1 MLQHSHF
8 FIESDQMVDDLKAFF
23 KVHKLPIFDEERLTK
38 SLHYCRAAM
47 SSFFW
52 PSYDNQTNDMGKQ
65 AFLNLMTHGILRFA
79 EDKGMTINYVERYI
93 DMMLSFQV
101 SSAALTKMV
110 VRNKDGSMSDDV
122 VLEGVIKET
131 LPNLHKTEFGS
142 RFVSLLTQR
151 AVTVLSSK
159 LSRTSKPN
167 RYLPQHGSNNQY
179 QVTKRFDS
187 KSYKLRFEDKIISSF
202 QRKYSESEIG
212 SSLEV
217 VSILFANDEKARM
230 TVIYEFD
237 AVGQISITITVLK
250 SSALVN
256 FDFRNGDDCVFIK
269 IALN

>member
-1 MLQHSHF
+1 M
-8 FIESDQMVDDLKAFF
+8 MDDLKAFF

-52 PSYDNQTNDMGKQ
+52 PCYENSNNDIGKQ
-65 AFLNLMTHGILRFA
+65 AFLNLMTHGILRFS
-79 EDKGMTINYVERYI
+79 EEKSMTISYIERYI
-93 DMMLSFQV
+93 DMILSFQV

-110 VRNKDGSMSDDV
+110 VRNKNGSSSDEV
-122 VLEGVIKET
+122 ILEGVIKEA

-142 RFVSLLTQR
+142 KFVALLTQR
-151 AVTVLSSK
+151 AVTVISSK

-187 KSYKLRFEDKIISSF
+187 KSYKLRFDDKIISSF
-202 QRKYSESEIG
+202 QRKYSESENEA
-212 SSLEV
+212 SLEV

-230 TVIYEFD
+230 TIMYEFD
-237 AVGQISITITVLK
+237 AVGQISIAITVLK

-256 FDFRNGDDCVFIK
+256 FDFRTGEDCVFIK